1 MKATPRACTF
11 GISVAAARLTSSSE
25 APTRRSWKAATS
37 PASSARSSSDE
48 NAAGSIAG
56 GVIR

>member
-1 MKATPRACTF
+1 M
-11 GISVAAARLTSSSE
+11 SSSV

-37 PASSARSSSDE
+37 PASSAASTSRE